1 MAEAVPG
8 PRQRVWV
15 RRHRL
20 ASPDAVLT
28 LHRPGPGVVVV
39 SAEGEIDLANRDA
52 LAAALRQVST
62 EPVVRLLVCDLSA
75 TTFLACS
82 GLAVLLDT
90 KAELARRGAVLRV
103 VTDDP
108 TVLRV
113 LDATGQREVLDVRPE
128 LDDALT
134 QPGPAVARHDPAGDR
149 GGDLSGDLVGE
160 PGTEP
165 ATPGS
170 LAGLNTALAS
180 AVAQTTELA
189 ATWGRLADQLSAL
202 DADRLVDGRGGHWKP
217 RETLAEM
224 AEDLRVLQNHLA
236 TGALL
241 AAPTVEDLSHL
252 RVE

>member
-1 MAEAVPG
+1 MTEPVLLS
-8 PRQRVWV
+8 PRSRV

-20 ASPDAVLT
+20 ASPDTRLALRT
-28 LHRPGPGVVVV
+28 YAPGAGVVVV

-52 LAAALRQVST
+52 LAVALRQVSAD
-62 EPVVRLLVCDLSA
+62 PGIRLLVCDLSA

-82 GLAVLLDT
+82 GLAVLLDA
-90 KAELARRGAVLRV
+90 KAELARRGAALHVSA
-103 VTDDP
+103 DDP

-128 LDDALT
+128 LDDTLT
-134 QPGPAVARHDPAGDR
+134 EPVTRSDQEGEPAGVPD
-149 GGDLSGDLVGE
+149 
-160 PGTEP
+160 
-165 ATPGS
+165 S
-170 LAGLNTALAS
+170 LADLTTALER
-180 AVAQTTELA
+180 AVEQTTELA
-189 ATWGRLADQLSAL
+189 ATWGRLAEQLAAL

-252 RVE
+252 RTD